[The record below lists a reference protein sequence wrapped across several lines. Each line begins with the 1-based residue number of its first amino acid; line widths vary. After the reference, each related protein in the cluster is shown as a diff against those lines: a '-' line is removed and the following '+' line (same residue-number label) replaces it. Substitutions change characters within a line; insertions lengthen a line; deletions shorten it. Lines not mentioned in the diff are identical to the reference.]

1 MRPRFLVFV
10 LVVCPLL
17 SHAGESTVDK
27 SNDVKSDFARIR
39 LFGQNGMGV
48 KYYPNSA
55 CYGGDSVTVSGG
67 FGDAFSSFLGA
78 ASNTSIG
85 MPETPNSGKPGTR
98 NGFFSKAYFREYK
111 IAANQPLTIKLDFQ
125 SNPSPSVSFQKGQS
139 TGYLYCKT
147 LAGTFVPEAGKD
159 YEISLDIKDGMCV
172 PVLNEL
178 QTNADG
184 LVLQP
189 VVATKAEHCN

>member
-1 MRPRFLVFV
+1 MRVSFFV
-10 LVVCPLL
+10 LMLALCPMP
-17 SHAGESTVDK
+17 SNADESAAEKKD
-27 SNDVKSDFARIR
+27 DIKSDSARIR

-67 FGDAFSSFLGA
+67 FGDAFSSFLGT
-78 ASNTSIG
+78 ASNTGIG
-85 MPETPNSGKPGTR
+85 MPETPNSGKPSAR
-98 NGFFSKAYFREYK
+98 NGIFSKAFFREYK

-125 SNPSPSVSFQKGQS
+125 SNPGVRYS
-139 TGYLYCKT
+139 YCKT
-147 LAGTFVPEAGKD
+147 IAGTFMPEAGRD

-178 QTNADG
+178 QSTSDG
-184 LVLQP
+184 VILQP
-189 VVATKAEHCN
+189 VVATKAERCS